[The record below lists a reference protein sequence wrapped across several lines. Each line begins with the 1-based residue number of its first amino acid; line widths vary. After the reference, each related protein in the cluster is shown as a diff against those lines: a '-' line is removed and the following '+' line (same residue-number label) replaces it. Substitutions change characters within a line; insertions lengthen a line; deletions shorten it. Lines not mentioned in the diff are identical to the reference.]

1 VDPARR
7 SEDDECTCGRPLGLQ
22 FYSKTGDLYF
32 IDAYMGLMRAGP
44 ADGVDEVVAAE
55 AGGVPFNITIG
66 FDIDQAT
73 GDVYFTYS
81 STSYPPPPR
90 ARAKIPLCR
99 AFFQT
104 RTTKVFLIKSK
115 IYYKSTKI
123 IK

>member
-44 ADGVDEVVAAE
+44 ADVVDEVVAAE

-81 STSYPPPPR
+81 STSYPPSRKDTYLSCVFPNTNDKGFFN
-90 ARAKIPLCR
+90 KI
-99 AFFQT
+99 
-104 RTTKVFLIKSK
+104 
-115 IYYKSTKI
+115 
-123 IK
+123 